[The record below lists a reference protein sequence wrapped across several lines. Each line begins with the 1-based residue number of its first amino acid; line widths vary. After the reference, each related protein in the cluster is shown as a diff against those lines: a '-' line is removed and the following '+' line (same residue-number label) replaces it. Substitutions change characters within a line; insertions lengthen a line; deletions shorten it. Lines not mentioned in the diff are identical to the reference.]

1 MKATANEI
9 KARVT
14 KEIRVPDAEELQQ
27 VDFVDFDEIRK
38 IYYEGVA
45 SVAEFC
51 GRIDMLKASGL
62 TPSEAKEAAFVL
74 TAMQKEEQAETENRI
89 L

>member
-1 MKATANEI
+1 MKVTANEI

-14 KEIRVPDAEELQQ
+14 KEIRVPNAEELQQ
-27 VDFVDFDEIRK
+27 VDFVDFDEICK
-38 IYYEGVA
+38 IYYKGVA

-74 TAMQKEEQAETENRI
+74 TAMQKEEQAGIENRI

>member
-1 MKATANEI
+1 MKVTAKEI
-9 KARVT
+9 KARVID
-14 KEIRVPDAEELQQ
+14 EIRVPNGEEMQTL
-27 VDFVDFDEIRK
+27 DFVDFDKICK

-74 TAMQKEEQAETENRI
+74 TAMQKEDQVGIENRI